1 MGCYFL
7 KNIFINTACSLDKK
21 KKKMLNKTPDMQN
34 AVQNVLLY
42 TKFMN
47 NHNFPGKFQMG
58 LKKKKK
64 VNVCDRTL
72 DSLELKF
79 DSTIGHF
86 TKQNQ
91 ERWSLQHSLS
101 RKKHKTGADSV

>member
-1 MGCYFL
+1 
-7 KNIFINTACSLDKK
+7 
-21 KKKMLNKTPDMQN
+21 MLNKTPDMQN

-64 VNVCDRTL
+64 WMFVTEHWTL
-72 DSLELKF
+72 
-79 DSTIGHF
+79 
-86 TKQNQ
+86 
-91 ERWSLQHSLS
+91 WS
-101 RKKHKTGADSV
+101 